1 MLLSSSMLA
10 KLMMAGGA
18 LPLHTLLHREPVEL
32 HPESEAPQ
40 HPATRQRADAA
51 LIASTLQERTLRY
64 KRSAESNAFRT
75 PACHRRQ
82 GEVRGSLRDIWED
95 TRIEAMQRL
104 LEHGSVK
111 IGALASAGPQP
122 ILFGALKQL
131 DSPLE
136 QPYAATGEPLLDTVT
151 APFCAIGY
159 LREKCVELGV
169 PDDIPAKALRS
180 FMDRCDFVAVW
191 QENAQ
196 LYPLT
201 FADGSLPTM
210 FSILWDEISLLAK
223 DIAVISVFGSP
234 LETAIQRDIQRI
246 RVQYAQHP
254 KLEECCNNLVNQEA
268 RIRTAISP
276 DDL

>member
-10 KLMMAGGA
+10 KLI
-18 LPLHTLLHREPVEL
+18 PLHTLLHHEPFEL

-40 HPATRQRADAA
+40 HPATRQRTDAA
-51 LIASTLQERTLRY
+51 LIASTLPERTLRY
-64 KRSAESNAFRT
+64 KRSAQSNAFRT

-82 GEVRGSLRDIWED
+82 GEARGSLRDIWED
-95 TRIEAMQRL
+95 TRLEAMQRL
-104 LEHGSVK
+104 LDHGSVR
-111 IGALASAGPQP
+111 IDALASAGPQP
-122 ILFGALKQL
+122 ILLGALKQM
-131 DSPLE
+131 DRHTD
-136 QPYAATGEPLLDTVT
+136 QPPAATGEPLLDTVT

-159 LREKCVELGV
+159 LRKKCVELGV
-169 PDDIPAKALRS
+169 ADDIPAKALSS
-180 FMDRCDFVAVW
+180 FMSRCDFVAVW
-191 QENAQ
+191 QENPQ

-254 KLEECCNNLVNQEA
+254 KLEECCDNLVNQKA
-268 RIRTAISP
+268 RVRTAIEP
-276 DDL
+276 ADL

>member
-10 KLMMAGGA
+10 KLMMAGVA
-18 LPLHTLLHREPVEL
+18 HPLHTLLRREPIEF
-32 HPESEAPQ
+32 HPDSEAPQ

-64 KRSAESNAFRT
+64 KRSAQSDAFRT

-82 GEVRGSLRDIWED
+82 GEARGSLRDIWED

-104 LEHGSVK
+104 LEHGSVR
-111 IGALASAGPQP
+111 IDALASAGTQP
-122 ILFGALKQL
+122 ILLGALKEFDGPL
-131 DSPLE
+131 D
-136 QPYAATGEPLLDTVT
+136 QPPAAMGVPLLDTVT

-169 PDDIPAKALRS
+169 PDDIPAKALSS
-180 FMDRCDFVAVW
+180 FMNRCDFVAVW

-223 DIAVISVFGSP
+223 DIAVVSVFGSP

-254 KLEECCNNLVNQEA
+254 KLEECCDNLMNQEA
-268 RIRTAISP
+268 RIRTAIEP
-276 DDL
+276 ADL